1 MPNITITPSPKYAF
15 GCRIDGID
23 IGAGVDRDTAAT
35 IEEALNDHGV
45 VCVSGQPYGPQELID
60 FSRNFGPLELN
71 VAKTFHHGAYP
82 EVNVLSNRIID
93 GKPEGAAD
101 AGQVWHTDLSY
112 NRVVG
117 RASILHAHM
126 VPFKDGKALGDTA
139 FRNMYMVYE
148 SLPPDIKAR
157 LEGKEAC
164 HEFEK
169 MWNQMIAK
177 GSKRAP
183 FTDAQR
189 AEKPPVVHPVFLT
202 HPWTGRKCLFVNR
215 GLTQFILGI
224 PKKESDE
231 LLEFLFDFQEREDF
245 AYLHEWRV
253 GDTVIW
259 DNCATI
265 HCATGGY
272 DATQHRVMIRTQV
285 LGSEEKYKASNAPL
299 GARLLQEA
307 S

>member
-1 MPNITITPSPKYAF
+1 MPEITITPSDKYAF
-15 GCRIDGID
+15 GARIDGID
-23 IGAGVDRDTAAT
+23 IGAGIDDKTAGV
-35 IEEALNDHGV
+35 IESALNEHAV
-45 VCVSGQPYGPQELID
+45 ICVSGEPYGPPELVN
-60 FSRNFGPLELN
+60 FSRHFGALEIN
-71 VAKTFHHGAYP
+71 VAKTFHHGAIP
-82 EVNVLSNRIID
+82 EVNVLSNRVID
-93 GKPEGAAD
+93 GKPEGSPD

-117 RASILHAHM
+117 RASILHAHQ

-139 FRNMYMVYE
+139 FRSMYLAYE
-148 SLPPDIKAR
+148 NLPKDIKER

-169 MWNQMIAK
+169 MWTQMIAK
-177 GSKRAP
+177 GSKRAAY
-183 FTDAQR
+183 TDAQR

-224 PKKESDE
+224 PREESDD
-231 LLEFLFDFQEREDF
+231 LLEWLFDYEEGEEFEYR
-245 AYLHEWRV
+245 HEWRV

-272 DATQHRVMIRTQV
+272 TTDQHRVMIRTQV
-285 LGSEEKYKASNAPL
+285 LGNEDKYTAANAPL
-299 GARLLQEA
+299 GARLLKQA